1 MTRLASVDGHDP
13 TRVITRRCVA
23 LTVDALLLAIIPLL
37 TITIVGRATL
47 RRGDCPSPLPRNRNC
62 LALHG
67 QALLVNK
74 GAFLVFFGVLV
85 LLYLALFVVVQ
96 GITGATPGKA
106 LLGIRVVRPD
116 WSPAGPLRSLVRA
129 LAWAVDGIAL
139 VLPVALWSAWLTPAT
154 AGWAT
159 GSPAPS
165 WCAAPS
171 PRAVRPRRV
180 VKLPLWRLSGGGNR
194 RRRASSSSGDG
205 AGGPGGRSR
214 PPSSPSPP

>member
-37 TITIVGRATL
+37 TVTIVGRATL

-62 LALHG
+62 LALNG
-67 QALLVNK
+67 QALLVDK
-74 GAFLVFFGVLV
+74 GAFLVFFGMLV
-85 LLYLALFVVVQ
+85 LLYLALFVVVE

-129 LAWAVDGIAL
+129 VAWIVDGIAL
-139 VLPVALWSAWLTPAT
+139 VLPIALWSAWLTP
-154 AGWAT
+154 GH
-159 GSPAPS
+159 
-165 WCAAPS
+165 
-171 PRAVRPRRV
+171 RRV
-180 VKLPLWRLSGGGNR
+180 GDWLAGTFVVRRSVLSDGKTTE
-194 RRRASSSSGDG
+194 SG
-205 AGGPGGRSR
+205 
-214 PPSSPSPP
+214 